1 MNKRFKY
8 WMSAGVLLSL
18 VALQACTDLDEQVF
32 DTIPSN
38 QFGNTPAQQAAI
50 LGPLYGNLRGYK
62 GTVEDYNTVTDEQV
76 VPTRGGDWK
85 DGDNWRR
92 RHQHTWSPTVDNDFF
107 NGLWTFIYGANGI
120 VGINRQLEGQTNE
133 TLISE
138 LRTMRAFYHFLA
150 LDYFGNAPIVDKFTT
165 DLPTQATRAQLYQFV
180 EKELLEVIPKLSTS
194 VGGALYGRFNQPAAY
209 AILAKLYLNAGVYTG
224 TPQWQK
230 CVDAC
235 DKITA
240 NAALGL
246 ETNYVDNFVINN
258 DKSKETVFAI
268 PFDKSQGTGFVLQM
282 KTLHYLSA
290 LTINKQGDTPW
301 NGFCTLAEFYNKY
314 SDSDV
319 RKKATWLAGQQ
330 FKADGTP
337 ILDDG
342 EPLVFTPEIPAFE
355 MPAGALARRVGVRCG
370 KWQFE
375 NGTTRNDMSNDY
387 ALFRL
392 ADVYLMRGEA
402 NFRLGNAAKAL
413 TDINVIRKRAGV
425 PDFTAATLTLSTLLD
440 ERGRELA
447 WEGWR
452 RNDQIRFGTFTNP
465 TQFKEASGKFRE
477 LFPIPQ
483 RQLDGNPNLKQNPG
497 Y

>member
-1 MNKRFKY
+1 MNNRFKY
-8 WMSAGVLLSL
+8 WISAGILMGSVT
-18 VALQACTDLDEQVF
+18 LQACTDLNEQVF
-32 DTIPSN
+32 DTIPAS
-38 QFGNTPAQQAAI
+38 QFGTTPAQQAAI
-50 LGPLYGNLRGYK
+50 LGPLYGSLRGYR
-62 GTVEDYNTVTDEQV
+62 GQVEDINTVTDEQV

-85 DGDNWRR
+85 DGDSWRR
-92 RHQHTWSPTVDNDFF
+92 RHQHTWNPTTDNDFF
-107 NGLWTFIYGANGI
+107 NGLWTSIYGSNGI
-120 VGINRQLEGQTNE
+120 VGINRQLEGQTNT
-133 TLISE
+133 TLVSE
-138 LRTMRAFYHFLA
+138 LRAFRAFYHFLA

-165 DLPTQATRAQLYQFV
+165 DLPTQATRAQLYAFV
-180 EKELLEVIPKLSTS
+180 EKELLEVIPNLSTT
-194 VGGALYGRFNQPAAY
+194 VGGAMYGRFNQPAAY
-209 AILAKLYLNAGVYTG
+209 AILAKLYLNAQVYTG
-224 TPQWQK
+224 TQQWQK

-240 NAALGL
+240 NTAFAL
-246 ETNYVDNFVINN
+246 EANYADNFTVNN
-258 DKSKETVFAI
+258 QGAKEMVFAV

-314 SDSDV
+314 DDNDV
-319 RKKATWLAGQQ
+319 RKKATWWAGQQ
-330 FKADGTP
+330 FTAAGAP

-342 EPLVFTPEIPAFE
+342 QPLVFTPEIPAFE
-355 MPAGALARRVGVRCG
+355 MPAGALARRVGVRCS

-375 NGTTRNDMSNDY
+375 IGTQRNDMSNDW

-392 ADVYLMRGEA
+392 ADIILMRGEA
-402 NFRLGNAAKAL
+402 KFRLNRVADAL
-413 TDINVIRKRAGV
+413 TDINMIRKRAGV
-425 PDFTAATLTLSTLLD
+425 PEFTAATLTLPAILD

-452 RNDQIRFGTFTNP
+452 RQDQIRFGTFTNAW
-465 TQFKEASGKFRE
+465 QFKEVSAPTRA